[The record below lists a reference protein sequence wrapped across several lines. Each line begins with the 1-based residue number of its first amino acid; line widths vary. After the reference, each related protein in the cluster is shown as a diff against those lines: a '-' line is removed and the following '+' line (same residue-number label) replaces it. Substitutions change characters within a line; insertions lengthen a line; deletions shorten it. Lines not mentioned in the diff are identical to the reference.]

1 MMLKKVDHISFAV
14 RNMEEVG
21 KRLKEIYGAKFLMS
35 VNNEEMK
42 YRSDVYTVGGDM
54 IIGLLEGVSPDSF
67 VTKHVERYGDSLQH
81 IGIDVE
87 NLDVFMNL
95 LNSLGA
101 SCSDYKE
108 IDGIRREV
116 LVGKKSAFGTVLQ
129 VMEWLGEYKD
139 AGSSER
145 MKTAWNID

>member
-1 MMLKKVDHISFAV
+1 MLKKVDHITFAV
-14 RNMEEVG
+14 RNMAEVG
-21 KRLKEIYGAKFLMS
+21 KRLKELYGAKLLMS
-35 VNNEEMK
+35 VDNDKMK

-54 IIGLLEGVSPDSF
+54 IIGLLEGISPDSF
-67 VTKHVERYGDSLQH
+67 VTRHVEKHGDSLQH

-87 NLDVFMNL
+87 NLDNFMAL
-95 LNSLGA
+95 LDSLGGRY
-101 SCSDYKE
+101 SDYKE

-116 LVGKKSAFGTVLQ
+116 LVGKKNAFGSVLQ

-145 MKTAWNID
+145 MKRAWNVD